1 MLNPDDLYLAKNSI
15 LSDERLRDLPLVVAF
30 SSPQDAGATAGQFG
44 TFLLD
49 NLKHVAIAEFD
60 SDQLHDYRARRP
72 HIVFN
77 RDHFEDP
84 VFPKLKLY
92 VVEDS
97 LDKPFLLLTGSEP
110 DFQWQRFQQAML
122 GIAQRLQP
130 SLVVFISAFPMP
142 VPHTRPVPVTA
153 HGSRKDLI
161 DGISAWR
168 PKAELHA
175 NMTNLLE
182 VLFTEHGFDTVGF
195 GVNVPQYISDAD
207 LPQGT
212 LAALEYVTMATRL
225 SLPTDQLRE
234 AARTVHGQI
243 NEQMGQHPEV
253 QSMVSSYEE
262 NYDANY
268 RSSNMLIP
276 LSQRDADKV
285 LGRDEIGALFE
296 QFLHER
302 E

>member
-1 MLNPDDLYLAKNSI
+1 M
-15 LSDERLRDLPLVVAF
+15 
-30 SSPQDAGATAGQFG
+30 
-44 TFLLD
+44 
-49 NLKHVAIAEFD
+49 
-60 SDQLHDYRARRP
+60 
-72 HIVFN
+72 
-77 RDHFEDP
+77 
-84 VFPKLKLY
+84 
-92 VVEDS
+92 VEDS

-212 LAALEYVTMATRL
+212 LAAVGVCNDGLRGCLYRPISCGRL
-225 SLPTDQLRE
+225 HAPYTGRSMSRWLSIPKCSQWFQL
-234 AARTVHGQI
+234 
-243 NEQMGQHPEV
+243 
-253 QSMVSSYEE
+253 
-262 NYDANY
+262 
-268 RSSNMLIP
+268 
-276 LSQRDADKV
+276 
-285 LGRDEIGALFE
+285 
-296 QFLHER
+296 
-302 E
+302 

>member
-1 MLNPDDLYLAKNSI
+1 MLNPDDLYLAKNNI
-15 LSDERLRDLPLVVAF
+15 LNDERLHQLPLVIAF

-44 TFLLD
+44 KFLVD
-49 NLKHVAIAEFD
+49 ELKNVPIVEFD

-72 HIVFN
+72 HILFN

-84 VFPKLKLY
+84 VFPQLKLY

-97 LDKPFLLLTGSEP
+97 LDQPFLLLTGAEP
-110 DFQWQRFQQAML
+110 DFQWQRFQQALL

-130 SLVVFISAFPMP
+130 SLVVLISAFPMP
-142 VPHTRPVPVTA
+142 VPHTRPVAVTA

-161 DGISAWR
+161 NGISAWR

-175 NMTNLLE
+175 NMTSLIE
-182 VLFTEHGFDTVGF
+182 VLLTEHGFDTVGF

-243 NEQMGQHPEV
+243 NEQMAQHPEV

-296 QFLHER
+296 KFLSER

>member
-130 SLVVFISAFPMP
+130 PWWCLYRRFLC
-142 VPHTRPVPVTA
+142 RC
-153 HGSRKDLI
+153 LI
-161 DGISAWR
+161 RGLCR
-168 PKAELHA
+168 
-175 NMTNLLE
+175 
-182 VLFTEHGFDTVGF
+182 
-195 GVNVPQYISDAD
+195 
-207 LPQGT
+207 
-212 LAALEYVTMATRL
+212 
-225 SLPTDQLRE
+225 
-234 AARTVHGQI
+234 
-243 NEQMGQHPEV
+243 
-253 QSMVSSYEE
+253 
-262 NYDANY
+262 
-268 RSSNMLIP
+268 
-276 LSQRDADKV
+276 
-285 LGRDEIGALFE
+285 
-296 QFLHER
+296 
-302 E
+302 